1 MKGYVILLKYL
12 KPYKL
17 RLFFAILCLYGATG
31 TQLFLPWIMKDVID
45 KVLINKDVF
54 LLNAIVFGLVIMF
67 ILRGFFVYGQQYLMA
82 FIVQR
87 VMVDIRYNLFSS
99 MMSGRGLTY
108 YEKKK
113 TGAIMSFFTNDVQA
127 LQSAI
132 VGHGID
138 FVTETFVL
146 VFSIASMTYID
157 WKMTLLLF
165 ITVPLLAF
173 AVDKIGKRIRREGGQ
188 VQAELAELTSL
199 LQEVLSGVRV
209 VKSFAREDHENSR
222 FRIQIFR
229 NLKAVMRA
237 TRATALL
244 TPIVEFL
251 ATLGIAA
258 LIWYGGYE
266 VISGKLTPGELVT
279 FLVFAVNLSNP
290 LKRISRTWANLQLSM
305 AAADRIF
312 GELDF
317 IPEIKD
323 DDNATSLVVTRGRV
337 EFDHVNFSYNPNE
350 PVLNDFNFTADPG
363 QVVAL
368 VGHSGAGKTTLVN
381 LIPRFYDIQSGA
393 IRIDGQDIR
402 NVTQKSL
409 REAIGIVPQET
420 LLFSGNIREN
430 IRYGR
435 LDATDDEIIQA
446 AKAANALE
454 FIEKMPLGFDTPVG
468 ERGMMLSGGQRQRI
482 AIARAILKNPQIL
495 ILDEAT
501 SALDTESERLVQA
514 ALDVLLKSRTSFI
527 IAHRLSTIFKADII
541 LVMKNGQIAE
551 KGTHHDLLEK
561 DGIYKKLC
569 ETQFGKENM
578 EEIIKDDQ

>member
-1 MKGYVILLKYL
+1 MKGYIILLKYL
-12 KPYKL
+12 KPYKV
-17 RLFFAILCLYGATG
+17 RLFFALICLYGATA
-31 TQLFLPWIMKDVID
+31 TQLFLPWIIKDVID
-45 KVLINKDVF
+45 KVLIDKNLA
-54 LLNAIVFGLVIMF
+54 LLNLIVMGIIGMF

-82 FIVQR
+82 YIVQR
-87 VMVDIRYNLFSS
+87 VMVDIRYRLFSS
-99 MMSGRGLTY
+99 MMSGRGLSY

-132 VGHGID
+132 VGHGLD
-138 FVTETFVL
+138 FVTETFIL
-146 VFSIASMTYID
+146 VFSVVSMTYID

-165 ITVPLLAF
+165 VTVPLLAF
-173 AVDKIGKRIRREGGQ
+173 SVDRLGKKIRAAGGQ

-209 VKSFAREDHENSR
+209 VKSFAREEHENER
-222 FRIQIFR
+222 FSAQIVR

-251 ATLGIAA
+251 ATIGVAA
-258 LIWYGGYE
+258 LIWYGGNE
-266 VISGKLTPGELVT
+266 VINGRLTAGELIA
-279 FLVFAVNLSNP
+279 FLIYSINLSNP

-317 IPEIKD
+317 IPEVKD
-323 DDNATSLVVTRGRV
+323 ADNATSLVVYQGRV
-337 EFDHVNFSYNPNE
+337 EFEHVNFSYNPNE
-350 PVLNDFNFTADPG
+350 PVLNDFNFTAEPG

-454 FIEKMPLGFDTPVG
+454 FIDKMPLGFDTPVG

-578 EEIIKDDQ
+578 EEIKKDDQ

>member
-1 MKGYVILLKYL
+1 MKGYITLLKYL

-17 RLFFAILCLYGATG
+17 RLFFAILCLYGATA
-31 TQLFLPWIMKDVID
+31 TQLFLPWIMRDIID
-45 KVLINKDVF
+45 KVLINKDLF
-54 LLNAIVFGLVIMF
+54 LLNAIVIGLIVMF

-82 FIVQR
+82 YIVQR
-87 VMVDIRYNLFSS
+87 VMVDIRYKLFSS
-99 MMSGRGLTY
+99 MMSGRGLVY
-108 YEKKK
+108 FEKKK
-113 TGAIMSFFTNDVQA
+113 TGAIMSFYTNDVQA

-132 VGHGID
+132 IGHGID
-138 FVTETFVL
+138 FVTESFIL
-146 VFSIASMTYID
+146 VFSLGSMLYID
-157 WKMTLLLF
+157 WKMSFLLF
-165 ITVPLLAF
+165 VTVPLLAF
-173 AVDKIGKRIRREGGQ
+173 SVDRIGKRIRRAGGQ

-209 VKSFAREDHENSR
+209 VKSFAREDHENDR
-222 FRIQIFR
+222 FRTQIFR

-237 TRATALL
+237 TRASALL

-258 LIWYGGYE
+258 LIWYGGNE
-266 VISGKLTPGELVT
+266 VISGKLSPGELVT

-317 IPEIKD
+317 TPEVKD
-323 DDNATSLVVTRGRV
+323 ADNPTSLVVTQGRV
-337 EFDHVNFSYNPNE
+337 EFDHVNFSYNPKE
-350 PVLNDFNFTADPG
+350 PVLNDFNFTAEPG

-435 LDATDDEIIQA
+435 LDATDDEILQA

-501 SALDTESERLVQA
+501 SALDSESERLVQA

-527 IAHRLSTIFKADII
+527 IAHRLSTIFKADVI

-551 KGTHHDLLEK
+551 KGTHQDLLEK

-569 ETQFGKENM
+569 ETQFGKENI
-578 EEIIKDDQ
+578 EEIKKDDQ